1 MLKKII
7 LTTLGILLVAGAI
20 VGTKI
25 SQFKAMG
32 AAGAAMVPPPET
44 VTSAAVV
51 QQEWEN
57 RIAVT
62 GTLVAVQ
69 GVTVGA
75 EVAGKV
81 VKLGFEA
88 GAPVQAGDLLVQL
101 DISTEQA
108 QLRAADATAAL
119 AQANLARSRE
129 LRNKDTNSAA
139 DLDAAEAQA
148 KQAAAQADSIRAI
161 IAKKSIRAPFSGRL
175 GIRLVNLGQILR
187 DGDPIVTLQTLD
199 PIYVN
204 FAVPQQRLSQLVAG
218 NLARITSDAAPGEV
232 FDARINAINPDVDT
246 ATRNVRVQ
254 ATISNPAERLR
265 PGMFANVSVIMPAH
279 QTVLAIPVTAVLY
292 SPSGNSVF
300 VIEDRKD
307 PKTARM
313 TKILRQQ
320 FVQLG
325 AARGDFVSV
334 TTGLKV
340 GEQVV
345 TTGVFKLRREMTV
358 IVDNTLAPSASLTP
372 TPKDS

>member
-1 MLKKII
+1 MFKKFT
-7 LTTLGILLVAGAI
+7 LTTLGILIVAGAI
-20 VGTKI
+20 IGTKI
-25 SQFKAMG
+25 TQFKAMA
-32 AAGAAMVPPPET
+32 AAGASMVPPPET
-44 VTSAAVV
+44 VTATEVSSQV
-51 QQEWEN
+51 WEN

-62 GTLVAVQ
+62 GSLVAVQ

-81 VKLGFEA
+81 VKLDFES
-88 GAPVQAGDLLVQL
+88 GAQVKAGDLLVQL

-108 QLRAADATAAL
+108 QLRAAEATAAL

-148 KQAAAQADSIRAI
+148 KQAAAQADGIRAI
-161 IAKKSIRAPFSGRL
+161 IAKKSIRAPFTGRL

-187 DGDPIVTLQTLD
+187 EGDAIITLQTLD
-199 PIYVN
+199 PIYIN
-204 FAVPQQRLSQLVAG
+204 FAVPQQRLAQLTAG
-218 NLARITSDAAPGEV
+218 TSARITSDAAPGEV
-232 FDARINAINPDVDT
+232 FDGRINAINPDVDV

-254 ATISNPAERLR
+254 ATIANPAEKLR
-265 PGMFANVSVIMPAH
+265 PGMFASVNVILPTKE
-279 QTVLAIPVTAVLY
+279 TVLAIPVTAVLY

-300 VIEDRKD
+300 VIEDKKNE
-307 PKTARM
+307 KTGQTIKA
-313 TKILRQQ
+313 LRQQ
-320 FVQLG
+320 LVQLG
-325 AARGDFVSV
+325 IARGDFVAV

-345 TTGVFKLRREMTV
+345 TTGVFKLRRDMPV
-358 IVDNTLAPSASLTP
+358 MVDNTLAPATSLTP

>member
-1 MLKKII
+1 MFKKFT
-7 LTTLGILLVAGAI
+7 LTTLGIIIVVGAI

-25 SQFKAMG
+25 TQFKAMA

-44 VTSAAVV
+44 VTSAEVS
-51 QQEWEN
+51 QQDWEN

-62 GTLVAVQ
+62 GSLVAVQ

-81 VKLGFEA
+81 VKLNFES
-88 GAPVQAGDLLVQL
+88 GAQVKSGDLLVQL
-101 DISTEQA
+101 DVSTEQA
-108 QLRAADATAAL
+108 QLRAAEATAAL

-148 KQAAAQADSIRAI
+148 KQAAAQADGIRAV

-187 DGDPIVTLQTLD
+187 EGDAIVTLQTLD

-204 FAVPQQRLSQLVAG
+204 FAVPQQRLPQLSGGAT
-218 NLARITSDAAPGEV
+218 ARITTDAAPGEV
-232 FDARINAINPDVDT
+232 FEGRINAINPDVDT
-246 ATRNVRVQ
+246 ATRNVRIQ
-254 ATISNPAERLR
+254 ATIANPAEKLR
-265 PGMFANVSVIMPAH
+265 PGMFAGVSVILP
-279 QTVLAIPVTAVLY
+279 TKEKVLAIPVTAVLY

-300 VIEDRKD
+300 VIEDRKNE
-307 PKTARM
+307 KTGQAM
-313 TKILRQQ
+313 KVLRQQ

-325 AARGDFVSV
+325 SARGDFVAVSS
-334 TTGLKV
+334 GLQA

-345 TTGVFKLRREMTV
+345 TTGVFKLRRDMPV
-358 IVDNTLAPSASLTP
+358 MVDNTLAPAASLTP